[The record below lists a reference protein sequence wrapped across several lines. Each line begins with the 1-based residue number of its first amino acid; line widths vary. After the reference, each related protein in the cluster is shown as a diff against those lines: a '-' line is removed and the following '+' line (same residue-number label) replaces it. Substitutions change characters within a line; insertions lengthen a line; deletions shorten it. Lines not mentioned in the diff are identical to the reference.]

1 MDIINEEISN
11 ILKLLE
17 IKKTN
22 KKNLFSSYMP
32 VYSFNTENISSV
44 FYTYSPYIVGQDI
57 LTVTGSGDAIL
68 DLFLQGARSVTCFD
82 SNKTAKHYAALKF
95 AAVKAKLSFE
105 EYKKFF
111 YAEDFSSRL
120 FDFDIYLRIR
130 EQLPD
135 VEKQVWDAVYV
146 KVNEIEYEF
155 DPRKTDITYQQFD
168 NFIGFRCK
176 NWSIYNKEGYFC
188 KENYNKLL
196 EAVEDKS
203 FNDITFIDSPLFDL
217 DEQLQDKKFAFVYLS
232 NIMDFTSTF
241 IEAKALNKRLE
252 IFKTFIKDVASKWT
266 IENGIIVVS
275 FVEGFRQFSD
285 DTYYDVDKYKPK
297 FANVDD
303 FYMLD
308 ILPSNS
314 KDLIIVYCNKT
325 LGQKLLIKH
334 DAYDYL

>member
-1 MDIINEEISN
+1 MDIINEEIAN
-11 ILKLLE
+11 VLKLLE
-17 IKKTN
+17 IKKTD
-22 KKNLFSSYMP
+22 KKNLFSGFMP

-44 FYTYSPYIVGQDI
+44 FYTYSPYIKGQDI

-120 FDFDIYLRIR
+120 FDFDIYLKIR

-146 KVNEIEYEF
+146 KVNEIGFEF

-168 NFIGFRCK
+168 NFIGFGCK

-188 KENYNKLL
+188 KENYDKLL
-196 EAVEDKS
+196 EVVEDKS

-241 IEAKALNKRLE
+241 IKEKSLNKRLE
-252 IFKTFIKDVASKWT
+252 IFKAFIKDVASKWT

-297 FANVDD
+297 FDKVDD

-314 KDLIIVYCNKT
+314 NDLIIVYCNKS
-325 LGQKLLIKH
+325 LGKQLLIKH
-334 DAYDYL
+334 DAYDFY

>member
-1 MDIINEEISN
+1 MNIIDEEISN
-11 ILKLLE
+11 ILNLLE
-17 IKKTN
+17 IKKID
-22 KKNLFSSYMP
+22 KKTMFSGFMP
-32 VYSFNTENISSV
+32 VYPFNTENISSV
-44 FYTYSPYIVGQDI
+44 FYTYYPYIKGQDI

-68 DLFLQGARSVTCFD
+68 DLFLQGARSVTWFD

-111 YAEDFSSRL
+111 YADDFSSRL
-120 FDFDIYLRIR
+120 YDFDIYLRIR

-135 VEKQVWDAVYV
+135 VEKRVWDAVYA
-146 KVNEIEYEF
+146 KANEIEFEF

-203 FNDITFIDSPLFDL
+203 FNDIIFIDSPLFDL
-217 DEQLQDKKFAFVYLS
+217 DDHLQDKKFAFVYLS

-241 IEAKALNKRLE
+241 IEGKSLNERLE
-252 IFKTFIKDVASKWT
+252 IFKSFIKGIASRWI
-266 IENGIIVVS
+266 IENGIVVVS
-275 FVEGFRQFSD
+275 FVEGSRQFSD
-285 DTYYDVDKYKPK
+285 DTYYNVDKYRSK
-297 FANVDD
+297 FDNVDD

-308 ILPSNS
+308 ILPSNN

-325 LGQKLLIKH
+325 LGKQLLIKH
-334 DAYDYL
+334 DAYDFY